1 MANILDIRRRIRSVV
16 NTRQITKAM
25 KVVSAAKLRR
35 AQERTM
41 AAREKAKLTTLTEA
55 GSRVSMDVPAQ
66 AAHYICTCDN
76 PMEYNGRII
85 ISEDLVREKKL
96 LPEAQIRP
104 R

>member
-1 MANILDIRRRIRSVV
+1 
-16 NTRQITKAM
+16 
-25 KVVSAAKLRR
+25 
-35 AQERTM
+35 
-41 AAREKAKLTTLTEA
+41 
-55 GSRVSMDVPAQ
+55 MDVPAQ